1 MPKVSVI
8 VPCYNVAPYIAACL
22 DSLVNQTLRDIEIIC
37 VDDKSTD
44 NTLEIIQERARI
56 DTRIK
61 VIAQPT
67 NSGVSVARNT
77 GIDMAKGEYIGFV
90 DPDDYVDLDFY
101 EKLYEAATR
110 ENADVA
116 KANLTV
122 INVDGIHTAGRLN
135 RYVKQ
140 DKLNFQY
147 EFTSA
152 IYKRDFLNRHNLRFL
167 PGVSIGEDVNW
178 QIKAAYLANKIPVLD
193 DTTYFYVKRE
203 DSAYCAYLTHDKIE
217 RVCQASQDLLKW
229 TNAQPNMSHPDYMNI
244 MRAVYNLLTNNLK
257 KCATHQD
264 KEYIGHNI
272 INAFN
277 GTRYKP
283 DALRQN
289 FKRYARKAVA
299 TGQMAKMLRT
309 LEYKKKRYKLFGCIP
324 LVLELYAPGREYKTA
339 LFDVIPLF
347 RCERGLYNDKFFV
360 FGILVLKIAH

>member
-8 VPCYNVAPYIAACL
+8 LPCYNVAPYVGACL

-44 NTLEIIQERARI
+44 NTLEIIQERATQ
-56 DTRIK
+56 DKRIK
-61 VIAQPT
+61 VIAQAT

-77 GIDMAKGEYIGFV
+77 GIDAATGEYIGFV

-101 EKLYEAATR
+101 EKLYETAIR
-110 ENADVA
+110 EKADVA

-122 INVDGIHTAGRLN
+122 VNVDGIHTSGRLN

-178 QIKAAYLANKIPVLD
+178 LVKAAYLANKIPVID
-193 DTTYFYVKRE
+193 STAYMYIRRS
-203 DSAYCAYLTHDKIE
+203 DSACCDFLTRNKIKN
-217 RVCQASQDLLKW
+217 VCLASIDLLNW
-229 TNAQPNMSHPDYMNI
+229 ANSQPNVNRANYMNI
-244 MRAVYNLLTNNLK
+244 MRPVYAMLTNNLK
-257 KCATHQD
+257 KCATYQD
-264 KEYIGHNI
+264 KEFIGQCI
-272 INAFN
+272 INTYN

-283 DALRQN
+283 DALQQN
-289 FKRYARKAVA
+289 FKRYSRKAVA
-299 TGQMAKMLRT
+299 TGNLDKMLLT

-324 LVLELYAPGREYKTA
+324 VIKELYAPGQEYRAT
-339 LFDVIPLF
+339 LFDIIPLF
-347 RCERGLYNDKFFV
+347 RCERGLYNDKFYV
-360 FGILVLKIAH
+360 FGMLMLKIAH

>member
-8 VPCYNVAPYIAACL
+8 LPCYNVAPYICACL

-44 NTLEIIQERARI
+44 NTLEIIQERATQ
-56 DTRIK
+56 DKRIK
-61 VIAQPT
+61 VIAQPA

-77 GIDMAKGEYIGFV
+77 GIDAATGEYIGFV

-110 ENADVA
+110 ENADIA

-122 INVDGIHTAGRLN
+122 VNVDGIHTAGRLN

-140 DKLNFQY
+140 NKLNFQY

-178 QIKAAYLANKIPVLD
+178 QIKAVYLANKIPVLD
-193 DTTYFYVKRE
+193 NTSYMYIRRS
-203 DSAYCAYLTHDKIE
+203 DSAYSTYLTRGKIE
-217 RVCQASQDLLKW
+217 KVCEASKDLLVW
-229 TNAQPNMSHPDYMNI
+229 TNNHPNMNHADYMNI
-244 MRAVYNLLTNNLK
+244 MRSVYAMLTNNLK
-257 KCATHQD
+257 KCTTYQD
-264 KEYIGHNI
+264 KEFIGQCI
-272 INAFN
+272 INTYN

-283 DALRQN
+283 DALQQN
-289 FKRYARKAVA
+289 FKRYSRKAVA
-299 TGQMAKMLRT
+299 TGNLDKMLLT

-324 LVLELYAPGREYKTA
+324 VIKELYAPGQEYKA
-339 LFDVIPLF
+339 MLFDTIPLF
-347 RCERGLYNDKFFV
+347 RCKRGLYNDKFYV
-360 FGILVLKIAH
+360 FGMLMLKIAH

>member
-1 MPKVSVI
+1 MPKISVI
-8 VPCYNVAPYIAACL
+8 VPCYNVAPYVGACL
-22 DSLVNQTLRDIEIIC
+22 NSLLNQTMNDIEIVC

-44 NTLEIIQERARI
+44 NTLEILRRYAQENPQ
-56 DTRIK
+56 IK
-61 VIAQPT
+61 LIELPKNQ
-67 NSGVSVARNT
+67 GVSIARNT
-77 GIDMAKGEYIGFV
+77 GLDAATGEYIGFV

-101 EKLYEAATR
+101 EKLYDVAVA
-110 ENADVA
+110 ENADIA

-122 INVDGIHTAGRLN
+122 INIDKSYTTGRLN

-140 DKLNFQY
+140 NKLNFQY
-147 EFTSA
+147 EFGSA
-152 IYKRDFLNRHNLRFL
+152 IYKKAFLDRCELRFL

-193 DTTYFYVKRE
+193 DTAYFYVRRE
-203 DSAYCAYLTHDKIE
+203 DSAYCAFLTHDKIE

-244 MRAVYNLLTNNLK
+244 MRSVYALLTNNLK

-289 FKRYARKAVA
+289 FKKHARKAVA
-299 TGQMAKMLRT
+299 AGQIAKMLRT

-324 LVLELYAPGREYKTA
+324 LVLELYAPGREYKAA

>member
-1 MPKVSVI
+1 MPKISVI
-8 VPCYNVAPYIAACL
+8 VPCYNVAPYVGTCL
-22 DSLVNQTLRDIEIIC
+22 DSLVNQTWRDIEIIC

-44 NTLEIIQERARI
+44 NTLEIIQERARM

-110 ENADVA
+110 EKADIA

-135 RYVKQ
+135 QYVKQ

-193 DTTYFYVKRE
+193 DTTYFYVRRE

-244 MRAVYNLLTNNLK
+244 MRSVYALLTNNLK
-257 KCATHQD
+257 KCQSYQD
-264 KEYIGHNI
+264 KEYIGQCI
-272 INAFN
+272 INTYN

-283 DALRQN
+283 DVLKHV
-289 FKRYARKAVA
+289 FKQHSRKAVLS
-299 TGQMAKMLRT
+299 GQVSELLKTMA
-309 LEYKKKRYKLFGCIP
+309 YQKKRYKLFGKIP
-324 LVLELYAPGREYKTA
+324 VVKVLYAPKQEYKIILLELVTV
-339 LFDVIPLF
+339 FK
-347 RCERGLYNDKFFV
+347 CERGQYNDRFYIC
-360 FGILVLKIAH
+360 GIEVMKVAH